1 MTHTSAPDKKW
12 SPDIEQQILSAIRQ
26 VRFGSV
32 EILIHNAQIV
42 QIERKE
48 KIRFDKGPVRHQ
60 E

>member
-1 MTHTSAPDKKW
+1 MTQPSAPDKGW
-12 SPDIEQQILSAIRQ
+12 SLDIERQILAAIKQ

>member
-1 MTHTSAPDKKW
+1 MTHASAPDKKW
-12 SPDIEQQILSAIRQ
+12 SPDIEQQILSAIKQ

-32 EILIHNAQIV
+32 EIMIHDAKIV

-48 KIRFDKGPVRHQ
+48 KIRFDKGLVTHQ

>member
-1 MTHTSAPDKKW
+1 MTHTSAPDKGW
-12 SPDIEQQILSAIRQ
+12 SPDIEQQILSAIKQ

-32 EILIHNAQIV
+32 EILIHNSKIV

-48 KIRFDKGPVRHQ
+48 KIRFDKGPVTHQ